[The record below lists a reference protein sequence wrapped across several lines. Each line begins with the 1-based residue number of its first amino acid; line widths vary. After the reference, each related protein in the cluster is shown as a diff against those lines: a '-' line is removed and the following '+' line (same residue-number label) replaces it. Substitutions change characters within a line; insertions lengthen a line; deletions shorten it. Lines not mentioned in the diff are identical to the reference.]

1 MKAGALICIT
11 IVLGVL
17 MLQDVRGGKTVS
29 DKKLKRWTDNY
40 KDPNKNNINIK
51 GVNLKKIKSLNEH
64 RNELKDLLK
73 IIQYVITN
81 SINNSEFRTF
91 MIKRFLH
98 NYIPQVTEYLDTIKE
113 LKKKMDPKAAQEDEK
128 KNEAMKNQ

>member
-1 MKAGALICIT
+1 M
-11 IVLGVL
+11 
-17 MLQDVRGGKTVS
+17 S

-98 NYIPQVTEYLDTIKE
+98 NYIPQG
-113 LKKKMDPKAAQEDEK
+113 KKYNKCLCLL
-128 KNEAMKNQ
+128 N

>member
-1 MKAGALICIT
+1 MSG
-11 IVLGVL
+11 
-17 MLQDVRGGKTVS
+17 
-29 DKKLKRWTDNY
+29 KKLKRWTENNENLKK
-40 KDPNKNNINIK
+40 KDINVE
-51 GVNLKKIKSLNEH
+51 GVNLKKIKALNEH

-98 NYIPQVTEYLDTIKE
+98 NYIPQG
-113 LKKKMDPKAAQEDEK
+113 KKYNKCLCLLIY
-128 KNEAMKNQ
+128 